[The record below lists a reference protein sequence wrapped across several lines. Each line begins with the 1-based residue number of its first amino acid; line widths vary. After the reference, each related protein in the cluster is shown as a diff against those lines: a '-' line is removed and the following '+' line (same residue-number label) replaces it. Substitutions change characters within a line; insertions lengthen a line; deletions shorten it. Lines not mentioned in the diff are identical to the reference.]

1 MWIYPPMDYKV
12 NFRNNFSKQI
22 QMLQLRRN
30 KRSSFLFYII
40 IWNLCNEDVILI
52 QILRKFLDIR
62 QLNIYF

>member
-22 QMLQLRRN
+22 QLLQLRRN

-40 IWNLCNEDVILI
+40 IWNLCNEDVTLI

>member
-1 MWIYPPMDYKV
+1 MDYKV

-40 IWNLCNEDVILI
+40 IWNLCNEDVTLI

>member
-40 IWNLCNEDVILI
+40 IWNLCNEDVTLI